1 MLRGSM
7 ANNSL
12 INSNVMSMESGDF
25 IRRVDDLSD
34 LGASG
39 VQQVKLEDS
48 QATELEVK
56 SEDINNLEVQ

>member
-39 VQQVKLEDS
+39 VQPVKLEDS